1 MLAANLTINEAAELS
16 GVSQRSIEKA
26 AEEGIVTKKT
36 LKGSLRPIEAAHVP
50 VQIVVYASVM
60 KRVQGI
66 SMDIKTKKR
75 LFRRIKEFGEE
86 LGAFEH
92 VPGLTLSVDTLA
104 GDEWSK
110 ARLYV
115 KARDAYLESRKE
127 VFGGEPVI
135 KGTRITC
142 RSVLGKLQ
150 GGETINDLIADY
162 PGIPRKAFEAAVTYA
177 KTHPRRG
184 RPSTGKSW
192 RQQTARK
199 PVFHFELNFDAPV
212 S

>member
-26 AEEGIVTKKT
+26 AEEGIVTKKI
-36 LKGSLRPIEAAHVP
+36 LKGPLRPVQAAHVP
-50 VQIVVYASVM
+50 LQIVPYASVM
-60 KRVQGI
+60 KRVQGV

-86 LGAFEH
+86 LGASFEP
-92 VPGLTLSVDTLA
+92 VPGLTLSVGTLA
-104 GDEWSK
+104 GDEWSR
-110 ARLYV
+110 ARFYV
-115 KARDAYLESRKE
+115 EARTAYLESRKE

-162 PGIPRKAFEAAVTYA
+162 PGIPQEAFEVAVTYA

-184 RPSTGKSW
+184 RPSTGKPW
-192 RQQTARK
+192 RQ
-199 PVFHFELNFDAPV
+199 
-212 S
+212 